1 MAINRP
7 TLPHHHLPKLVR
19 IVMARPRLLMSAVV
33 GLVVFL
39 ALLLTDWRMPARL
52 LAGWD
57 VGVAL
62 YLVLVL
68 YLAAKSDHSHIRQR
82 SRLQDEGQIAILVL
96 TAIAAFASLGAI
108 FALLSSSGAA
118 PRQPI
123 QLVFATLTIVLSW
136 AFTHTIFALHY
147 AHEYYDEN
155 SGKGGGMVFPDG
167 ERAEPGLLGLP
178 LFLLRDRHVRAGL
191 RRDGELQADPPHRL
205 RPFLHLLL
213 FQRSP
218 ARAHGEHRGQ
228 RDMKRSSGAVHP
240 KDAVIHRTDF
250 GIGGVRAI
258 APARTPWHNGRRRR
272 AASRR

>member
-68 YLAAKSDHSHIRQR
+68 YLAAKSDHSHIRRR

-155 SGKGGGMVFPDG
+155 SGRGGGMVFPDG
-167 ERAEPGLLGLP
+167 ERAEPDYWDFLYFSFVIGMCAQVSDVTVSCKPIRRTVFAHSFISFFFNAALLALT
-178 LFLLRDRHVRAGL
+178 VN
-191 RRDGELQADPPHRL
+191 
-205 RPFLHLLL
+205 
-213 FQRSP
+213 
-218 ARAHGEHRGQ
+218 
-228 RDMKRSSGAVHP
+228 
-240 KDAVIHRTDF
+240 I
-250 GIGGVRAI
+250 
-258 APARTPWHNGRRRR
+258 
-272 AASRR
+272 AASAI